1 MGLKSEAIAA
11 FNELPSVSQAI
22 GKLGPVLRRC
32 KPGSKRHREV
42 WDALTRLEN
51 QACELSSTIRVALSA
66 LEDK

>member
-1 MGLKSEAIAA
+1 MGLKLDAVAA
-11 FNELPSVSQAI
+11 LNELPSVSQTI

-32 KPGSKRHREV
+32 KAGSKRHKEV

-51 QACELSSTIRVALSA
+51 QACELTSTIRVALSA